1 MRYLRKPALVAAL
14 AAGAFGVAQSAT
26 AESQPSR
33 NYVVVYEQGQS
44 AKSAHEAIAA
54 AGGKLVKENA
64 KIGVATVASK
74 DPAFIRRATAQRAL
88 LGAAHDRP
96 IGHTPAEGRARWQDI
111 ERAGLGTK
119 GKPGKVPAPAPA
131 DEPLAGLQWD
141 MRMIDAT
148 PQG

>member
-1 MRYLRKPALVAAL
+1 MRYLRKPAIIAAL

-44 AKSAHEAIAA
+44 AKAAHEAIAA

-74 DPAFIRRATAQRAL
+74 DPAFIRQATAQRAL

-96 IGHTPAEGRARWQDI
+96 IGHTPADGHA
-111 ERAGLGTK
+111 A
-119 GKPGKVPAPAPA
+119 
-131 DEPLAGLQWD
+131 LAGASSARPAAPTASPASPGARAQPTS
-141 MRMIDAT
+141 RSPGCSGT
-148 PQG
+148 CG